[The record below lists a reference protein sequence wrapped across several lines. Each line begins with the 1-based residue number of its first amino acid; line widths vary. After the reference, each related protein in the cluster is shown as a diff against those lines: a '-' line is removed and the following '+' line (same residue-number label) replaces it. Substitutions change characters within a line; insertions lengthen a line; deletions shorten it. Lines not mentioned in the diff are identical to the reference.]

1 MALLSTSAS
10 ITRYRVQ
17 GKIDDSII
25 ETVAEGLRRNT
36 ISDIDEEASD
46 MAVGWTTLESP
57 YRPDF
62 ESSSV
67 LIGTHFVFSLRI
79 DKKSIPSKIVK
90 KHISIEMDKRLA
102 ESGKEFLSRNEKQQI
117 KELVVDRLSVKI
129 PATPSVYD
137 LAWSYEDQ
145 TLFFFSTQ
153 KGANEEL
160 ETLFSKSFKLTLV
173 RLFPYTIGDLTT
185 GLTDT
190 ERDALNKLSPSSFTE

>member
-1 MALLSTSAS
+1 MSIKSSSAS

-17 GKIDDSII
+17 GKIDGSII
-25 ETVAEGLRRNT
+25 ETVSEGLRKNT
-36 ISDIDEEASD
+36 ITDIDEEAAD

-57 YRPDF
+57 YKPDF

-79 DKKSIPSKIVK
+79 DKKAIPAKIVK
-90 KHISIEMDKRLA
+90 KHVSIEERKRLD

-117 KELVVDRLSVKI
+117 KELVIDRLSVKI

-137 LAWSYEDQ
+137 LVWNHEEQ
-145 TLFFFSTQ
+145 ELLFFTTQ
-153 KGANEEL
+153 KNANEEL
-160 ETLFSKSFKLTLV
+160 ETLFNKSFKLTLV

-185 GLTDT
+185 GLSDT
-190 ERDALNKLSPSSFTE
+190 ERDVLKKLTPSRFTE